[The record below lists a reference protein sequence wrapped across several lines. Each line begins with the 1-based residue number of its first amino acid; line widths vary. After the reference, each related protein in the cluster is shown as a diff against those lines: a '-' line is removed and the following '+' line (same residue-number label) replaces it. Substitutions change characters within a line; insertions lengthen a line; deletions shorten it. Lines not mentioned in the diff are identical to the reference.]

1 MAQRLGAL
9 GLRLHEL
16 AHGRDNRS
24 VNPNEERKGIS
35 AETTFNDD
43 LSSVRDLE
51 DKLAPLCDRVA
62 RQARAGGVAG
72 RVVTLKL
79 RRTDFKIITRRRA
92 LPVPTQ
98 TAKTLFTVGRELLAK
113 EATGRPWR
121 LIGIGL
127 AELIDAEAVEH
138 DFFAGEERK
147 ALVEE
152 RAVDKLRARFGPDV
166 VTSGRALGAKRTSD
180 D

>member
-1 MAQRLGAL
+1 MA
-9 GLRLHEL
+9 
-16 AHGRDNRS
+16 
-24 VNPNEERKGIS
+24 
-35 AETTFNDD
+35 
-43 LSSVRDLE
+43 DLE
-51 DKLAPLCDRVA
+51 DKLAPLCERVA

-98 TAKTLFTVGRELLAK
+98 TAKTLFAVGRELLAK

-121 LIGIGL
+121 LIGIGV
-127 AELIDAEAVEH
+127 AELVDAEAVEH
-138 DFFAGEERK
+138 DLFAGAEQK

-152 RAVDKLRARFGPDV
+152 RAVDKLRARFGPDAV
-166 VTSGRALGAKRTSD
+166 KSGRALRSKTAPGD
-180 D
+180 